1 MAMLKSTSKKTVNFT
16 DISRL
21 EVVVNKNLNDA
32 QRQANIVAKL
42 QVRHPAVSFNATMFN
57 YNGRLILSL
66 PSQQGSNGK
75 NWYPVVTLNDDV
87 KEYLMH
93 MAQHGDETENSPW
106 YMEFVGKEMITKIT
120 DEPKNGS
127 LGIKDIILD
136 DNLTYNQIR
145 SGILCKARIV
155 LDIGTITGYTI
166 FKSKFGNALFGS
178 APIEGRPDENGQGPR
193 AYRLSREATA
203 QILAFVHSQ
212 VDWDK
217 VPEIPEEAEKQANE
231 KPGEFEPVSEEELN
245 GIEAVM
251 FGT

>member
-1 MAMLKSTSKKTVNFT
+1 MAMLKSTRKPSDYSDISKK
-16 DISRL
+16 I
-21 EVVVNKNLNDA
+21 EVYVNKDLNDA
-32 QRQANIVAKL
+32 QKAANIVAKL
-42 QVRHPAVSFNATMFN
+42 QVRHPAVSFNATVFN

-87 KEYLMH
+87 KDYLLH
-93 MAQHGDETENSPW
+93 VVQHGDETESSPW
-106 YMEFVGKEMITKIT
+106 YLEFVGKEMTTKIT
-120 DEPKNGS
+120 DEPKNED
-127 LGIKDIILD
+127 LGIRDVILD

-203 QILAFVHSQ
+203 QVLAFVHSQ

-217 VPEIPEEAEKQANE
+217 VPEIPEEAKKQANE
-231 KPGEFEPVSEEELN
+231 KPADEFNPVSESE
-245 GIEAVM
+245 IEAVM
-251 FGT
+251 FGN

>member
-1 MAMLKSTSKKTVNFT
+1 MAVLKSTKKQTNFT
-16 DISRL
+16 DISKRI
-21 EVVVNKNLNDA
+21 EVNVNKNLNDA
-32 QRQANIVAKL
+32 QKQANIVAKL
-42 QVRHPAVSFNATMFN
+42 QVRHPAVSFNATVFN

-75 NWYPVVTLNDDV
+75 NWYPVITLNDDT

-93 MAQHGDETENSPW
+93 MVQHGDEMENTPW
-106 YMEFVGKEMITKIT
+106 YLDFVGKEMTTKIT
-120 DEPKNGS
+120 DEPKNED
-127 LGIKDIILD
+127 LGIRDVILD

-203 QILAFVHSQ
+203 QILAFIHSQ

-217 VPEIPEEAEKQANE
+217 VPEIPEETEKQANE
-231 KPGEFEPVSEEELN
+231 KPADEFKPVSEESN

-251 FGT
+251 FGN

>member
-1 MAMLKSTSKKTVNFT
+1 MAMLKSTRKPSDYSDISKK
-16 DISRL
+16 I
-21 EVVVNKNLNDA
+21 EVYVNKDLNEA
-32 QRQANIVAKL
+32 QKAANIVAKL
-42 QVRHPAVSFNATMFN
+42 QVRHPAVSFNATVFN

-87 KEYLMH
+87 KDYLLH
-93 MAQHGDETENSPW
+93 VVQHGDETENSPW
-106 YMEFVGKEMITKIT
+106 YLEFVGKEMITKIT
-120 DEPKNGS
+120 DEPKNED
-127 LGIKDIILD
+127 LGIRDVILD

-217 VPEIPEEAEKQANE
+217 VPEIPEETEKQADE
-231 KPGEFEPVSEEELN
+231 KPANEFNPVSESE
-245 GIEAVM
+245 IEAVM
-251 FGT
+251 FGN